1 MNNEVSRVAFA
12 YAIFTFAVLAIS
24 TPSHAVDTMAD
35 WTGLNNRPTD
45 PPSAFAPDN
54 NYGLISPTSAGGQI
68 QSKVN
73 FAGHFPTDLGQTINT
88 QFVYFSDPTLEGPTL
103 DFRSELHMTGTITFN
118 SPMATEPNLLFGWY
132 NSEDSTHRIG
142 LGISNRSVSQ
152 GGAIPDH
159 LRVDFG
165 YASTSYPNPNAPPA
179 NLGNKFY
186 YVSTDGNQPP
196 ESGNSVIPNGSYPF
210 TFDYIPGPPGAL
222 GGSMTA
228 TVGSFFKTVQPLETQ
243 PHDFDE
249 FTFDRFGLIQR
260 STANTTQ
267 LGNYNIVFS
276 NVTYTGGTAAT
287 VAIPGD
293 FDSDTDV
300 DGDDLAIWKANFG
313 TGKSVATGD
322 TDGDGDADGNDFLVW
337 QRNLTTSPI
346 LAIPEPSAF
355 FLLSVSGIAMLR
367 HRLRRKR

>member
-1 MNNEVSRVAFA
+1 MNKAVCRVAFA
-12 YAIFTFAVLAIS
+12 YGMFAILALAAS
-24 TPSHAVDTMAD
+24 SPALAVDTMVD

-54 NYGLISPTSAGGQI
+54 DYGLISPTSAGGQI

-73 FAGHFPTDLGQTINT
+73 FAGQFPTDLGQTINT
-88 QFVYFSDPTLEGPTL
+88 EFVYFSDPTLEGPTL

-118 SPMATEPNLLFGWY
+118 SPQATEPNLLFGWY
-132 NSEDSTHRIG
+132 NSENSTHRIG

-152 GGAIPDH
+152 GGAIADN

-165 YASTSYPNPNAPPA
+165 YASTSYPNPNGTG

-210 TFDYIPGPPGAL
+210 TFDYIPGPAGSL
-222 GGSMTA
+222 GGSMSA
-228 TVGSFFKTVQPLETQ
+228 TVGTFFKTVQPLETQ

-249 FTFDRFGLIQR
+249 FTFDRFGFIQR
-260 STANTTQ
+260 STTNTTQ

-276 NVTYTGGTAAT
+276 NVTYTGGTAAA

-293 FDSDTDV
+293 FDADADV
-300 DGDDLAIWKANFG
+300 DGADLAIWKANYG
-313 TGKSVATGD
+313 TGTSVATGD
-322 TDGDGDADGNDFLVW
+322 ADGDNDADGNDFLIW
-337 QRNLTTSPI
+337 QRNLSGAPV
-346 LAIPEPSAF
+346 AAVPEPSA
-355 FLLSVSGIAMLR
+355 LLLLTASGIAIFSR
-367 HRLRRKR
+367 RLRQKR